1 MTKFCPEC
9 GTKQHTD
16 DTRFCSNCGFDFSKL
31 EEDEKIT
38 VSISSDESDS
48 NSNTSS
54 NSNSSVGNGGTVSNK
69 TSNSTYK
76 PSNSTNKFSNS
87 TYKPSNSTYKKVSF
101 GSNGF
106 LSNWSIPK
114 CFAVLAVLLIFLTVL
129 GMLVQTTETE
139 PTSDEGLTSFMEN
152 SHSQV
157 PDFLQDSY
165 FDSDDEYNDSNDY
178 LSFLDR

>member
-69 TSNSTYK
+69 TSNSTY
-76 PSNSTNKFSNS
+76 N
-87 TYKPSNSTYKKVSF
+87 PSNSTYKKVSF

>member
-16 DTRFCSNCGFDFSKL
+16 DARFCSNCGFDFSKL
-31 EEDEKIT
+31 EENEKIT

-48 NSNTSS
+48 NSN
-54 NSNSSVGNGGTVSNK
+54 SSVSSSGTVSNK
-69 TSNSTYK
+69 
-76 PSNSTNKFSNS
+76 PSNS
-87 TYKPSNSTYKKVSF
+87 TYKPSNSTYKSSNSSHKSSNSSHKKVSF
-101 GSNGF
+101 DSKGF
-106 LSNWSIPK
+106 LSNLSIAK
-114 CFAVLAVLLIFLTVL
+114 CFAILAVLLIFLTVL

-157 PDFLQDSY
+157 PDFLQDDY
-165 FDSDDEYNDSNDY
+165 YDSNDGY
-178 LSFLDR
+178 DDSYDFLSYNN